1 MKEIKPLMGITILC
15 VSSMMAFL
23 AVVGPIIR
31 KLNLQEWHAGIM
43 VALAGVAWMFLSRFW
58 GKKSD
63 IFGRKNI
70 LLLTVFGFFMSYLL
84 LALFVNYAVITPPL
98 VIISFVV
105 LIITRL
111 LIGVFYSAVPPVCNA
126 LIADK
131 VKANKRTSYM
141 ASLGASNGLGM
152 ILGPIIG
159 GTLATYGLAIPLYTA
174 AILPLI
180 AVFIVFFFLDK
191 DIKIEK
197 IEDTPLHFLDKR
209 LRLPMI
215 ASFITMFSIVTSQIC
230 LGFFILD
237 KFQMNEMQAA
247 KVTGYILAIIG
258 IIFILTQIVVSKL
271 KSIEPITWLTLGA
284 TFSALGYLLIGIIN
298 TKEEL
303 TIAFGIG
310 TIGLGMI
317 MPAFLAITAN
327 SVETHEQGIAAGTVS
342 SAQGFG
348 IIVGPLLSTLLY
360 SINPNFPFVFAGI
373 IFIVL
378 FIISLLYKKTKVVIC

>member
-1 MKEIKPLMGITILC
+1 MKEIKPLIGITILC

-31 KLNLQEWHAGIM
+31 KLNLQEWHAGVM
-43 VALAGVAWMFLSRFW
+43 VALAGIAWIFLSRFW

-70 LLLTVFGFFMSYLL
+70 LLLSIFGFFISYLL
-84 LALFVNYAVITPPL
+84 LAIFVNYAVITPPL
-98 VIISFVV
+98 VIISFIV

-111 LIGVFYSAVPPVCNA
+111 LIGVFYSAIPPVCNA

-131 VKANKRTSYM
+131 AKSGKRTSYM

-159 GTLATYGLAIPLYTA
+159 GALATYGLAIPLYAA
-174 AILPLI
+174 AILPLF
-180 AVFIVFFFLDK
+180 AVFIALFFLEK
-191 DIKIEK
+191 DRKIEK
-197 IEDTPLHFLDKR
+197 IKDTPLHFLDKR

-237 KFQMNEMQAA
+237 RFQTNEIETA
-247 KVTGYILAIIG
+247 KITGYILAIIG
-258 IIFILTQIVVSKL
+258 VVFILTQIVVSKL
-271 KSIEPITWLTLGA
+271 KSVKPINWLTLGA
-284 TFSALGYLLIGIIN
+284 TFSAIGYLLIGIIT

-303 TIAFGIG
+303 TMAFCIG

-327 SVETHEQGIAAGTVS
+327 SVEAHEQGIAAGTVS
-342 SAQGFG
+342 SAQGLG
-348 IIVGPLLSTLLY
+348 IIVGPLLSTILY

-373 IFIVL
+373 T
-378 FIISLLYKKTKVVIC
+378 FIILFAVSLLYKKTKVIC